1 MQITSNDR
9 TSVSCI
15 YSNNTISRDPVPKFD
30 LQTTLFLYFS
40 SVTSTIYNF
49 EKIMKIML
57 VYYKR
62 N

>member
-15 YSNNTISRDPVPKFD
+15 YSNNTIIRDPVPKFD

-40 SVTSTIYNF
+40 SVTSNIYNF
-49 EKIMKIML
+49 EKIMKIMF